1 LSPNGRQV
9 AFTVQTPD
17 LEKNTK
23 PQQIYNVSVD
33 GGAPRQI
40 TQDGTQNERP
50 RWSPDAR
57 LIYFISNRGGS
68 SQIWA
73 MGPDGFQ
80 PRQITHLSTEASGL
94 LVSPDGKR
102 LVFLSNVFPEC
113 SADDACNKR
122 HLDDEAQ

>member
-1 LSPNGRQV
+1 MRFLLALFGAACGLMAQQPFTAATMLKIARIGEPALSPNGRQV

-57 LIYFISNRGGS
+57 LIYFISNRG
-68 SQIWA
+68 
-73 MGPDGFQ
+73 
-80 PRQITHLSTEASGL
+80 
-94 LVSPDGKR
+94 
-102 LVFLSNVFPEC
+102 
-113 SADDACNKR
+113 
-122 HLDDEAQ
+122 